1 MRQLHISLT
10 RRLLDIKDTA
20 KAVNY
25 SLMKLISLEEDV
37 VPEPTEVKVITI
49 IKHHID
55 VIEISTQSSET
66 KEKKVKKR
74 CQSNFD
80 YICRI
85 IFR

>member
-1 MRQLHISLT
+1 MIMRQLHISLT

-25 SLMKLISLEEDV
+25 SLMKLISLEEDI

-55 VIEISTQSSET
+55 S
-66 KEKKVKKR
+66 
-74 CQSNFD
+74 
-80 YICRI
+80 
-85 IFR
+85 